1 MKKNIDKK
9 IVIIIVL
16 MIVLVGL
23 IIVYAVSNS
32 NSSTSEEIINSS
44 SWNQKTNTNEET
56 TITISQTGEIASS
69 LEEKLELHA
78 TYYFEEV
85 YVTEN
90 EYVEEG
96 KKLVKYT
103 NGTYLLAPYDC
114 IVTELNIPEAEE
126 KCTNGHCITV
136 KSSNIVNMSIN
147 IDETKIDS
155 IKVGQEV
162 NLSVSSIDKNYKG
175 YITKISSTASN
186 GTFTAIATFQNDG
199 NLKIGMTGKCT
210 ITVI

>member
-1 MKKNIDKK
+1 MKKKIDKK

-16 MIVLVGL
+16 MIVLIGL
-23 IIVYAVSNS
+23 IVAYIIGNL
-32 NSSTSEEIINSS
+32 NSSVSEELLDS

-56 TITISQTGEIASS
+56 TITISKTGEIASA

-78 TYYFEEV
+78 TYYFEEA

-96 KKLVKYT
+96 EKIVKYT

-114 IVTELNIPEAEE
+114 IITELNIPEAEE
-126 KCTNGHCITV
+126 KCTNGHYITV
-136 KSSNIVNMSIN
+136 KSTNVVNMSIN

-155 IKVGQEV
+155 IKVGQKV
-162 NLSVSSIDKNYKG
+162 NLDVSSIDKNYKG

>member
-1 MKKNIDKK
+1 MKKKIDKK
-9 IVIIIVL
+9 IIVIIAL
-16 MIVLVGL
+16 MIVLIGL
-23 IIVYAVSNS
+23 IVAYAL
-32 NSSTSEEIINSS
+32 SSSDTTSEELLDS
-44 SWNQKTNTNEET
+44 SWNQKTDTNEES
-56 TITISQTGEIASS
+56 TITISKTGEITSA
-69 LEEKLELHA
+69 LEENLELHA

-96 KKLVKYT
+96 EKLVKYT

-114 IVTELNIPEAEE
+114 IITELNIPEAEG
-126 KCTNGHCITV
+126 KCTNQHYITV
-136 KSSNIVNMSIN
+136 KSVNVVNMSISINETQIDN
-147 IDETKIDS
+147 IKI
-155 IKVGQEV
+155 GQEV
-162 NLSVSSIDKNYKG
+162 ELSVSSINQSYTG

-186 GTFTAIATFQNDG
+186 GTFTAIATFENDG

>member
-56 TITISQTGEIASS
+56 IITISQTGEIASS
-69 LEEKLELHA
+69 LEEKIELHA

-114 IVTELNIPEAEE
+114 IVTELNIPEAEG
-126 KCTNGHCITV
+126 KCTNGHYITV
-136 KSSNIVNMSIN
+136 KSSTIVNMSIN

-175 YITKISSTASN
+175 YITIISSTASN